1 MTRPSPSS
9 RTTPTTDHTTAAP
22 STTDALQRQNAPR
35 PGGSRGSGP
44 RRGGRPLAALIA
56 CALALAAIT
65 GPTSCTGHRADQDP
79 APDSQDLMTT
89 AAAPASASQDTALG
103 DDLIAKRDQ
112 ARAAD
117 PPVQGEQIN
126 DDSPEGATLSAY
138 YFLLLY
144 RYAFMTGSTDDINA
158 MSDTECVFCR
168 SFMDGA
174 KKLHDEGGWVDYWD
188 ITVDKTTYHDPTD
201 TFPYVRLDTT
211 VTTSEATNHSGD
223 GTETISP
230 ADREHTLTFAMYHNG
245 TRWIVREV
253 KTQ

>member
-1 MTRPSPSS
+1 
-9 RTTPTTDHTTAAP
+9 
-22 STTDALQRQNAPR
+22 
-35 PGGSRGSGP
+35 
-44 RRGGRPLAALIA
+44 
-56 CALALAAIT
+56 
-65 GPTSCTGHRADQDP
+65 
-79 APDSQDLMTT
+79 MTT

-201 TFPYVRLDTT
+201 TFPYVRLDAI
-211 VTTSEATNHSGD
+211 VSMDEANNYSGD
-223 GTETISP
+223 GTKTVAP
-230 ADREHTLTFAMYHNG
+230 ATPDRPFYFAMYHNG
-245 TRWIVREV
+245 TRWIIRGVAV
-253 KTQ
+253 Q